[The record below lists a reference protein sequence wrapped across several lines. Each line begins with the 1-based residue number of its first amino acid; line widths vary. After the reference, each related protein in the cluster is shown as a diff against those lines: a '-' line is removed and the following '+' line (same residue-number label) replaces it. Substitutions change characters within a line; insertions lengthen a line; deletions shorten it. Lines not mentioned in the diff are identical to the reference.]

1 MSSADE
7 GAAGISASL
16 GDEGAA
22 LQRAQDKIATMQ
34 ARAGT
39 LDELPQSGVPR
50 RRRQRHRR
58 HPAGAR
64 RSRVAAEVDKE
75 LAALKAE
82 IGPGSSA
89 PPELAGEPRPGAPA
103 GARHPPPTCCRELHP
118 AGSSGGM
125 QISQICVA
133 TGIGRSRRLK
143 VPRRHRAPRSR
154 RGLITQRCAYRPNSE
169 MPNQCARYLCD
180 RPGRRTQIL
189 PLGLPPCR

>member
-1 MSSADE
+1 MSSADD

-16 GDEGAA
+16 GHEGAA

-34 ARAGT
+34 ARAGALT
-39 LDELPQSGVPR
+39 SCPVRSAR

-89 PPELAGEPRPGAPA
+89 PPQLAG
-103 GARHPPPTCCRELHP
+103 
-118 AGSSGGM
+118 S
-125 QISQICVA
+125 
-133 TGIGRSRRLK
+133 
-143 VPRRHRAPRSR
+143 
-154 RGLITQRCAYRPNSE
+154 
-169 MPNQCARYLCD
+169 
-180 RPGRRTQIL
+180 
-189 PLGLPPCR
+189 